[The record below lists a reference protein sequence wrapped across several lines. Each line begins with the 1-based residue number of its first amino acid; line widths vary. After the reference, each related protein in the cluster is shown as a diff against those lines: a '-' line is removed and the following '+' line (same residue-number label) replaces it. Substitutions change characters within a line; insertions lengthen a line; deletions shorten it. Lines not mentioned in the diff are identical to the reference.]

1 MGPALSPGPGMQY
14 GIKVLVLDLQACIG
28 GQGRPACCMQSMGS
42 QRVGGDLV
50 TEQQQQQSYL
60 SWALSPVPDKHHSTV
75 ANRKIL
81 DPKFSV
87 GILTLPFTNCQTLV
101 KLLNLSDLSFLL
113 NGNDNNSTNLIGL
126 LKIKGINICQVLGT
140 VPGN

>member
-14 GIKVLVLDLQACIG
+14 GIKVLVLDLQACIRA
-28 GQGRPACCMQSMGS
+28 QGRPACCMQSMGS
-42 QRVGGDLV
+42 QRVGDDLV
-50 TEQQQQQSYL
+50 TQQQQQQSYL
-60 SWALSPVPDKHHSTV
+60 SWALSPVPAKHHSTV